1 MMFDPGTRLF
11 YHMANKAPSKD
22 LAFEPVNLTKGSAKP
37 KAKSEASEPF
47 FPLPAPRND
56 LCTVCIELLAPECV
70 LERKETEGYAVCNSC
85 ETRYRLPELND
96 DKSEDTGIDFDT
108 ESPLSEHQ
116 SSATLAGGSSNL
128 FIGSAM

>member
-47 FPLPAPRND
+47 FPCLP
-56 LCTVCIELLAPECV
+56 LCV